1 MSIKKTLKQS
11 LSCAQRNQP
20 PTPLLICQVVI
31 RDACDVCEQTNLD
44 TSLALCVGRRVFAV
58 KQEERIQSSFK
69 QTPTANTPAYLTFF
83 FAPMNFNDLDN
94 PLASRYTHLLSL

>member
-1 MSIKKTLKQS
+1 MTLQKGIKMSIKKTLKQS

-58 KQEERIQSSFK
+58 KQEERIQSSFITESK
-69 QTPTANTPAYLTFF
+69 HRQQ
-83 FAPMNFNDLDN
+83 
-94 PLASRYTHLLSL
+94 THLHI